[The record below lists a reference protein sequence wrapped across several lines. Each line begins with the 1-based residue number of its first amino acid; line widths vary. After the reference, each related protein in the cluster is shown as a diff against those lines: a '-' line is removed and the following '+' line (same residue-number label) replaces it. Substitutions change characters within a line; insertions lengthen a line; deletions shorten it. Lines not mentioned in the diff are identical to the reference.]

1 MQRLGASQLVGM
13 FKNPEPPGSKEKE
26 VREAEEKEAQARHFS
41 GMVWSVIGAPP
52 PDFTV
57 VSDSTLILLRLR
69 YDKTLKAFNLSR

>member
-1 MQRLGASQLVGM
+1 M

-41 GMVWSVIGAPP
+41 GMVWSVVGAPP

-57 VSDSTLILLRLR
+57 VSDSTLER
-69 YDKTLKAFNLSR
+69 FH